1 VTSVKLPILVRF
13 AVTAV
18 ALLAAVLVARALWA
32 HYMYS
37 PWTRD
42 GRVRAEIVHIAPD
55 ISGLVV
61 QVNVIDNAT
70 VKKGDVLFVIDRIR
84 FQNAADQAGANLNAA
99 RAAADAASANTSAAV
114 AAVAQSQSNY
124 EMYVAQS
131 KRREDLHEV
140 ISAEDRTNA
149 ESMATSARAALL
161 RAQATQEQAIASE
174 HQARAAVAQA
184 QVALAAAHINLDRAE
199 VRAPVDGYITNLDV
213 RVGDYAS
220 AGASRMA
227 LIDSHSYWIY
237 GYFEETKLPQV
248 RIGDPVEIRLMSGG
262 AHLQGTVESIA
273 RGITDADNPTGADLL
288 ADVNPT
294 FNWVRLAQRLPVR
307 VRIDRQHIPI
317 GTVLWAGMTATL
329 IVHPHKPTLAAAKY
343 ND

>member
-1 VTSVKLPILVRF
+1 VKSVNLPALVRF
-13 AVTAV
+13 AVTALAV
-18 ALLAAVLVARALWA
+18 LLAALVARALWG

-61 QVNVIDNAT
+61 QLKVIDNST

-84 FQNAADQAGANLNAA
+84 FSNAVDQAAANLNAA
-99 RAAADAASANTSAAV
+99 RAAADGASANTSAAV
-114 AAVAQSQSNY
+114 AAVAQSRSSY
-124 EMYVAQS
+124 EMYLAQS
-131 KRREDLHEV
+131 KRREELHEV

-174 HQARAAVAQA
+174 HQARAAVVQS
-184 QVALAAAHINLDRAE
+184 QVALAAAQINLERTE
-199 VRAPVDGYITNLDV
+199 VRAPVDGYVTNLNV
-213 RVGDYAS
+213 RVGDFAS
-220 AGASRMA
+220 AGVARMA
-227 LIDSHSYWIY
+227 LIDSHSYWVY

-248 RIGDPVEIRLMSGG
+248 RIGDPVDIRLMSGG

-273 RGITDADNPTGADLL
+273 RGITDADNPMGADLL

-307 VRIDRQHIPI
+307 VRIDTQHIPI

-329 IVHPHKPTLAAAKY
+329 IVHPHRVARPNGTAS
-343 ND
+343 

>member
-1 VTSVKLPILVRF
+1 MASINLPNLVRF

-18 ALLAAVLVARALWA
+18 ALLVAVLVTRALWS

-42 GRVRAEIVHIAPD
+42 GRVRADIVRIAPD

-84 FQNAADQAGANLNAA
+84 YQNALDQAAANLSAA
-99 RAAADAASANTSAAV
+99 RAAADAARANISAA
-114 AAVAQSQSNY
+114 AAAEAQSKSSY
-124 EMYVAQS
+124 EMYVAQAR
-131 KRREDLHEV
+131 RREDLHEV

-149 ESMATSARAALL
+149 ESMATSARAAWL
-161 RAQATQEQAIASE
+161 RAQAAQDQASASE
-174 HQARAAVAQA
+174 QQARAAVAQA
-184 QVALAAAHINLDRAE
+184 QVALAAAQINLDRTR
-199 VRAPVDGYITNLDV
+199 VLAPVDGYITNLTV

-220 AGASRMA
+220 AGAARMA

-262 AHLQGTVESIA
+262 ARLHGTVESIA
-273 RGITDADNPTGADLL
+273 RGITDADNPTAADLL

-307 VRIDRQHIPI
+307 VRIDTQHIPL

-329 IVHPHKPTLAAAKY
+329 IVHPHKGSLAAGTAR
-343 ND
+343 